1 MKDNRPVNLDIT
13 TIRFPLAA
21 IGSIIH
27 RISGMFIFLGVAL
40 LLYLLDLSLQSQAG
54 FDQAQAMLN
63 NFIVKLVA
71 WAVVAALLYHLIAG
85 IKHLLMDLGIGE
97 TKQGARTGALIVMSL
112 SGIATV
118 TAGIWI
124 W

>member
-1 MKDNRPVNLDIT
+1 VKDNRPVNLDIT

>member
-1 MKDNRPVNLDIT
+1 
-13 TIRFPLAA
+13 
-21 IGSIIH
+21 
-27 RISGMFIFLGVAL
+27 MFIFLGVGL

-54 FDQAQAMLN
+54 FEQAQAMLN

-71 WAVVAALLYHLIAG
+71 WAVVSAVLYHLIAG

-97 TKQGARTGALIVMSL
+97 TKQGARTGALIVMCL
-112 SGIATV
+112 SGIATII
-118 TAGIWI
+118 AGIWL

>member
-13 TIRFPLAA
+13 TIRWPLAA

-27 RISGMFIFLGVAL
+27 RISGVFIFLNVAL

-54 FDQAQAMLN
+54 FDQAQAMLD
-63 NFIVKLVA
+63 NFVVKLVA
-71 WAVVAALLYHLIAG
+71 WAVLAALLYHLIAG

-97 TKQGARTGALIVMSL
+97 TKQGARISTLIVMSL
-112 SGIATV
+112 SGIAMV
-118 TAGIWI
+118 IAGIWP

>member
-1 MKDNRPVNLDIT
+1 VKDNRPVNLDIT
-13 TIRFPLAA
+13 TIRWPLAA

-27 RISGMFIFLGVAL
+27 RISGVFIFLNVAL

-54 FDQAQAMLN
+54 FDQAQAMLD
-63 NFIVKLVA
+63 NFVVKLVA
-71 WAVVAALLYHLIAG
+71 WAVLAALLYHLIAG

-97 TKQGARTGALIVMSL
+97 TKQGARISTLIVMSL
-112 SGIATV
+112 SGIAMV
-118 TAGIWI
+118 IAGIWP

>member
-1 MKDNRPVNLDIT
+1 
-13 TIRFPLAA
+13 
-21 IGSIIH
+21 
-27 RISGMFIFLGVAL
+27 MFLFLGVAL
-40 LLYLLDLSLQSQAG
+40 LLYLLDLSLQSQVG
-54 FDQAQAMLN
+54 FDQVQALLN

-97 TKQGARTGALIVMSL
+97 TKQGARTGTLIVMSL
-112 SGIATV
+112 SGIATII
-118 TAGIWI
+118 AGIWL

>member
-1 MKDNRPVNLDIT
+1 
-13 TIRFPLAA
+13 
-21 IGSIIH
+21 
-27 RISGMFIFLGVAL
+27 MFIFLGVGL

-71 WAVVAALLYHLIAG
+71 WVVVAAVLYHLIAG

-112 SGIATV
+112 SGIATII
-118 TAGIWI
+118 AGIWL

>member
-1 MKDNRPVNLDIT
+1 
-13 TIRFPLAA
+13 
-21 IGSIIH
+21 
-27 RISGMFIFLGVAL
+27 MFIFLGVAL

-63 NFIVKLVA
+63 NFIAKLVA

>member
-1 MKDNRPVNLDIT
+1 
-13 TIRFPLAA
+13 
-21 IGSIIH
+21 
-27 RISGMFIFLGVAL
+27 MFIFLGVAL

-54 FDQAQAMLN
+54 FDQVQALLD
-63 NFIVKLVA
+63 NFFVKFVT

-97 TKQGARTGALIVMSL
+97 TTQDARTGALIVMSL

-118 TAGIWI
+118 IAGIWL

>member
-1 MKDNRPVNLDIT
+1 VKDDRPVNLDIT

-21 IGSIIH
+21 IGSVIH

-54 FDQAQAMLN
+54 FDQVQALLD
-63 NFIVKLVA
+63 NFFVKFVT

-97 TKQGARTGALIVMSL
+97 TTQDARTGALIVMSL

-118 TAGIWI
+118 IAGIWL